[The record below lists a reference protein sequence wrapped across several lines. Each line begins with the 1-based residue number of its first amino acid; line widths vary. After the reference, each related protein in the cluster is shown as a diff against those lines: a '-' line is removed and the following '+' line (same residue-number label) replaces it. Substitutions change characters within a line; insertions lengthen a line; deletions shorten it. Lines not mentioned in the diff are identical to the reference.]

1 MAVKTIA
8 YSYWRSIQRGA
19 RTFASIPA
27 ELKPDVKTIARDDV
41 AAGIFTAE
49 QYETFIGEP
58 FTVE

>member
-27 ELKPDVKTIARDDV
+27 ELKPDVKTIAQNDV
-41 AAGIFTAE
+41 AVGALTAE

-58 FTVE
+58 LADE

>member
-41 AAGIFTAE
+41 AAGILTA
-49 QYETFIGEP
+49 
-58 FTVE
+58 